1 MSDNTMS
8 MSDETRVR
16 LGRVSTAT
24 LTTILFKRGFRNTFI
39 QGPRPLNP
47 DAPRLVGP
55 AYTLRYIPSREDIDH
70 LKVFE
75 DRSHPQRKGVE
86 ECPAG
91 AVMVIDSR
99 NDPRAAS
106 AGSIL
111 VVRLMRRG
119 CAGIVT
125 DGGLRDAPEIAALP
139 FPAYHVRPAAP
150 TNLIRHH
157 AADLQVPIACGEV
170 GVYPGDIMVGDGEGV
185 VCIPAH
191 LADEVAGEAI
201 AQTLYEDWVTEQVD
215 AGACL
220 FGTYPLT
227 DPKQVEAFAAWKA
240 AKEP

>member
-1 MSDNTMS
+1 
-8 MSDETRVR
+8 
-16 LGRVSTAT
+16 
-24 LTTILFKRGFRNTFI
+24 
-39 QGPRPLNP
+39 
-47 DAPRLVGP
+47 
-55 AYTLRYIPSREDIDH
+55 
-70 LKVFE
+70 
-75 DRSHPQRKGVE
+75 
-86 ECPAG
+86 
-91 AVMVIDSR
+91 MVIDSR

-111 VVRLMRRG
+111 VIRLMRRG

-157 AADLQVPIACGEV
+157 AADLQRPIACGEV

-191 LADEVAGEAI
+191 LADEIADEAI

-215 AGACL
+215 GGAGL

-227 DPKQVEAFAAWKA
+227 DPKQAEAFAAWKA
-240 AKEP
+240 VKGS

>member
-1 MSDNTMS
+1 MSDNTTTMS
-8 MSDETRVR
+8 KATREKFA
-16 LGRVSTAT
+16 RVSTAT
-24 LTTILFKRGFRNTFI
+24 LTTILFKRGFRNAFI

-47 DAPRLVGP
+47 AGPRLVGP

-75 DRSHPQRKGVE
+75 NRDHPQRKGVE
-86 ECPAG
+86 ECPRG
-91 AVMVIDSR
+91 AVMVVDSR

-111 VVRLMRRG
+111 VLRLMRRG
-119 CAGIVT
+119 CAGFVT

-139 FPAYHVRPAAP
+139 FAAYHVRPAAP

-185 VCIPAH
+185 VCVPAH
-191 LADEVAGEAI
+191 LADEIADEAV

-227 DPKQVEAFAAWKA
+227 DPGRADAFAAWKA
-240 AKEP
+240 AKTT